1 LISLLAPQPIV
12 WFKTGPSVSIPPA
25 LLQCFTLLRSHQ
37 VFLADLKALSP
48 TPATQTPPRPEN
60 QRPLHE
66 KTNNVLHE
74 RINSD
79 RFNVP
84 PPTPEKKPGEAP
96 KKRSKMALHLTHIFI
111 WMARAKEHLSKWL
124 VVCSRGAHYVE
135 QKLAG
140 IAWVA
145 SSGSVWRRK

>member
-1 LISLLAPQPIV
+1 MYYMKESTAI
-12 WFKTGPSVSIPPA
+12 
-25 LLQCFTLLRSHQ
+25 
-37 VFLADLKALSP
+37 DLMY
-48 TPATQTPPRPEN
+48 
-60 QRPLHE
+60 
-66 KTNNVLHE
+66 
-74 RINSD
+74 
-79 RFNVP
+79 P
-84 PPTPEKKPGEAP
+84 PPPHSRQKICGSSQ
-96 KKRSKMALHLTHIFI
+96 KRSKMALHLTHIFI